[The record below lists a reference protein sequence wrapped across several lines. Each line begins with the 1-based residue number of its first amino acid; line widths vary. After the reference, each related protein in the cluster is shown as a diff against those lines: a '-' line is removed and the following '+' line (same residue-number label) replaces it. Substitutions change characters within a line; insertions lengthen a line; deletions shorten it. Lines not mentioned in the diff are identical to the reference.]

1 MTKPEKK
8 AGSLL
13 RKTMRPVPHRS
24 DVRPRRT
31 GLPGSL
37 RRCLTTAAEPPPS
50 SWRVTARRFL
60 SRVILSTHCTLCK
73 LPSMH
78 TCLHRALHC
87 ARSARAH
94 QLHAC
99 SSCMH
104 RDSARDS
111 ASRAHLRSVSAHT
124 AHCAWLCTCAAQ
136 RRVRPRTYTFLI
148 CAYNHKH
155 ILLHV

>member
-1 MTKPEKK
+1 
-8 AGSLL
+8 
-13 RKTMRPVPHRS
+13 MRPVPHRS
-24 DVRPRRT
+24 DVSPRGT

-37 RRCLTTAAEPPPS
+37 RRSLTTAAEPPPS

-73 LPSMH
+73 FPSMH
-78 TCLHRALHC
+78 TTVCTARCTALAQHALISCMRALYVC
-87 ARSARAH
+87 TETAR
-94 QLHAC
+94 
-99 SSCMH
+99 
-104 RDSARDS
+104 